1 MRWKH
6 LLPTVIDLSSSHFHD
21 TIHLREK
28 NSCYWYQFI
37 SIYFF
42 MPTFFFCAIVVAC
55 YFMLSWESRMNKIS
69 AFLRGVQGE
78 GENQYERL
86 KYERRWRA
94 FQQHTR
100 VTKNK
105 ITYSMH
111 VNNNSLVFFLT
122 ISSTWTTIDFRCAPS
137 ERNSF
142 GAPVCR

>member
-1 MRWKH
+1 MKTPPSYSNRPFIESLPRYNTFEGKKF
-6 LLPTVIDLSSSHFHD
+6 LLL
-21 TIHLREK
+21 
-28 NSCYWYQFI
+28 I
-37 SIYFF
+37 SIYINLFLL
-42 MPTFFFCAIVVAC
+42 PTFFFCAIVVAC

-86 KYERRWRA
+86 KYGRRWRA

-137 ERNSF
+137 EKNSF